1 MRLSHVGR
9 AAFLV
14 RFSSLLPRCRHV
26 RACLGSG
33 ILLASAALVVACDA
47 LAAPPFFRPLSRR
60 AKTKVY
66 MGDGGMRMRRPLGG
80 AQSCNEA
87 TFERSGGLNPVELI
101 KSNDDNFAQERINAS
116 THLLDGL
123 IITKA
128 TSIDLLLPEHVSPR
142 TEDTQQVPFVTYS
155 G

>member
-1 MRLSHVGR
+1 VRLSHVGR

-101 KSNDDNFAQERINAS
+101 NLETAVGRCEVHS
-116 THLLDGL
+116 
-123 IITKA
+123 
-128 TSIDLLLPEHVSPR
+128 VSEISR
-142 TEDTQQVPFVTYS
+142 LGCIRLGRGGAGRGGGVR
-155 G
+155 